1 MTATASDVI
10 RVAALAWEIYRMG
23 WSEEFDASQQYH
35 DFGSDIKS
43 LAENLNN
50 IVRVVENARATW
62 IQESVR
68 IARSRGPP
76 LQKDWDLS
84 SLHEIIGDYRSTLE
98 DCKRLLEQNYEFRN
112 NRNFAYNIEWNLVI
126 QPKVD
131 RLRKRLES
139 HNSKISILL
148 KPLELNLLS
157 DIHRDLADRIDAV
170 HRSILHLHGLLI
182 PDVEQAISEQGR
194 AIPIPLIVPADVER
208 RFQTAAERFYPAVR
222 TPGNFPLQAGAD
234 AFVAHMDESTRRFSA
249 GNFLNERTPSP
260 KQYLALLKCVWIM
273 RCLQESY
280 ELRTAPDSSQW
291 PGYIAQ
297 LNEDLAVECLRF
309 TAPSAQRLIAPDV
322 GSPRPEDEYS
332 IWPGEDIA
340 EYISPHSEVY
350 LEEILKLPM
359 PSPSPSLR
367 RAMTVYKLDATKYRL
382 VESIEDSNSPAARR
396 QEYKME
402 IDLKTVN
409 LTPIYATPSSRPKSM
424 EVQITSSSAK
434 TNPTFQEHKQMLR
447 FQHLLTG
454 YKVYERYDQAM
465 VTASFFVSG
474 QEKPIEEHARIQIWI
489 PHPFASSNS
498 ANASASVTP
507 TALQSPSSSTF
518 QSPTMQSPI
527 RSNTRGSLN
536 ASMESMTIGRNPGP
550 INPSMESM
558 TTGRNRDNRTPS
570 RLSKSSSRGS
580 LGTGRES
587 ATIGNS
593 REDVRSSAF
602 SMRSFTNKSRQR
614 APSVMTTSS
623 TTSRR
628 STATSITTI
637 STGAGNRAHL
647 HTKPAKPLLVIF
659 LKGKDA
665 SAKLAIVAIQMDDK
679 TEVKRERC
687 GCRSSNSNCR
697 SSCIERSDG
706 PLMVQRWDAD
716 QGLGSW
722 NLAKLGVEQ
731 RKELPAD
738 AWNDVRRVSL
748 NFEKTEDRYTFSGS
762 PCACKPKMQHDL
774 ARCIL
779 DGHHGVFGVVKQIG
793 SQRLRN
799 YHQERDRASGENMV
813 LGSLPED
820 EQW

>member
-1 MTATASDVI
+1 MSASASDVI
-10 RVAALAWEIYRMG
+10 RTAALAWEIYRMG
-23 WSEEFDASQQYH
+23 WSEEFDASQQYN
-35 DFGSDIKS
+35 DFGNDIKS

-68 IARSRGPP
+68 IARSRGLP

-84 SLHEIIGDYRSTLE
+84 SLHEIIGDYNNTLE
-98 DCKRLLEQNYEFRN
+98 DCKKLLEQNYEFRN

-131 RLRKRLES
+131 RLRRRLDS

-194 AIPIPLIVPADVER
+194 VVLIPLIVPADIER

-222 TPGNFPLQAGAD
+222 SPGNFPLQAGAD
-234 AFVAHMDESTRRFSA
+234 AFVAHMDESTRKFTA
-249 GNFLNERTPSP
+249 GNFLNERTPEP
-260 KQYLALLKCVWIM
+260 KQYLSLLKCVWIM

-280 ELRTAPDSSQW
+280 ELQTAPDSSQW

-297 LNEDLAVECLRF
+297 LNEDLSVECLRF
-309 TAPSAQRLIAPDV
+309 TAPSTQRLIPPDV
-322 GSPRPEDEYS
+322 SSPRPEDEYS
-332 IWPGEDIA
+332 IWPGEDIS

-350 LEEILKLPM
+350 LEEVLKLSM

-367 RAMTVYKLDATKYRL
+367 RDMTVYKLDATKYRL
-382 VESIEDSNSPAARR
+382 VESTEDTTNPATRR

-424 EVQITSSSAK
+424 EVQIHSASAK

-465 VTASFFVSG
+465 VTVSFFVSG
-474 QEKPIEEHARIQIWI
+474 QVKPIEEHARIQIWL

-498 ANASASVTP
+498 QNVSAAATP
-507 TALQSPSSSTF
+507 TTLQSPSSSTI
-518 QSPTMQSPI
+518 QSPTIQGPL

-536 ASMESMTIGRNPGP
+536 ASMESMTIGRNPGFK
-550 INPSMESM
+550 NPSMES
-558 TTGRNRDNRTPS
+558 TTIGRSRDNMTPS
-570 RLSKSSSRGS
+570 RLTKSSSRAS
-580 LGTGRES
+580 VGTGRES
-587 ATIGNS
+587 TATGNS
-593 REDVRSSAF
+593 RDDVRSSRF
-602 SMRSFTNKSRQR
+602 SMRSFTTKSRQR
-614 APSVMTTSS
+614 PPSVMTNSS
-623 TTSRR
+623 STSRR

-687 GCRSSNSNCR
+687 GCRSSNSNCK

-706 PLMVQRWDAD
+706 SLLVQRWDAD

-738 AWNDVRRVSL
+738 SWNDVKRVSL
-748 NFEKTEDRYTFSGS
+748 NFDRTEDRYTFAGS

-799 YHQERDRASGENMV
+799 YHQERECAAGENLV
-813 LGSLPED
+813 LGALPEE

>member
-1 MTATASDVI
+1 MSASASDVI

-23 WSEEFDASQQYH
+23 WGEEFDASQAYQ
-35 DFGSDIKS
+35 DFGNDIKG

-68 IARSRGPP
+68 VVRSRAPP

-84 SLHEIIGDYRSTLE
+84 SLHEIVGDYRSTLE
-98 DCKRLLEQNYEFRN
+98 DCKRLLEQNYE
-112 NRNFAYNIEWNLVI
+112 
-126 QPKVD
+126 
-131 RLRKRLES
+131 LES

-170 HRSILHLHGLLI
+170 HQSILHLHGLLI
-182 PDVEQAISEQGR
+182 PDVQQAISEQGR
-194 AIPIPLIVPADVER
+194 PVSIPLIVPGDIER

-222 TPGNFPLQAGAD
+222 SPGNFPLQAGAD
-234 AFVAHMDESTRRFSA
+234 AFVAHINESTRKFSA
-249 GNFLNERTPSP
+249 GNFLNERTPPP
-260 KQYLALLKCVWIM
+260 KQYLSLLKCVWIM

-297 LNEDLAVECLRF
+297 LNEDLSVECLRF
-309 TAPSAQRLIAPDV
+309 TAPSAQRLIAPDLS
-322 GSPRPEDEYS
+322 SPRPDDEFS
-332 IWPGEDIA
+332 IWPGEDIS

-359 PSPSPSLR
+359 PSPSPTLR
-367 RAMTVYKLDATKYRL
+367 RTMTVYKLDATKYRL
-382 VESIEDSNSPAARR
+382 VESIEDSSGPTERR

-402 IDLKTVN
+402 IDLRTVN

-424 EVQITSSSAK
+424 EVQITSSSAN
-434 TNPTFQEHKQMLR
+434 TNPTFQEHKQMMR

-454 YKVYERYDQAM
+454 YQVFDRYDQAM
-465 VTASFFVSG
+465 VTASFFISG
-474 QEKPIEEHARIQIWI
+474 QEKPIEEHARIQIWL
-489 PHPFASSNS
+489 PHPFASSSKS
-498 ANASASVTP
+498 ANTSTSTTP
-507 TALQSPSSSTF
+507 NALQSPSSSTF
-518 QSPTMQSPI
+518 QGPTTQNPM
-527 RSNTRGSLN
+527 RSNTRDSLN
-536 ASMESMTIGRNPGP
+536 ASMESMTIGRYA
-550 INPSMESM
+550 SMESM
-558 TTGRNRDNRTPS
+558 TTSRSRDNRTPS
-570 RLSKSSSRGS
+570 RLTKSSSRAS

-614 APSVMTTSS
+614 PPSVMTTSS

-637 STGAGNRAHL
+637 STGAGNKAHL

-665 SAKLAIVAIQMDDK
+665 AAKLAIVAIQMDDK

-687 GCRSSNSNCR
+687 GCRSSNSDCR
-697 SSCIERSDG
+697 YSCIERSDG
-706 PLMVQRWDAD
+706 PLMIQRWDAEE
-716 QGLGSW
+716 GLGSW
-722 NLAKLGVEQ
+722 NLAKLGVDQ

-738 AWNDVRRVSL
+738 AWNNVKRVSL
-748 NFEKTEDRYTFSGS
+748 HFNKTEDRYTFSGS

-779 DGHHGVFGVVKQIG
+779 ERHHGIFGVVKQIG

-799 YHQERDRASGENMV
+799 YHQERDKATGENMV
-813 LGSLPED
+813 MGALPED
-820 EQW
+820 EEW

>member
-1 MTATASDVI
+1 VQRA
-10 RVAALAWEIYRMG
+10 G
-23 WSEEFDASQQYH
+23 QQYH

-84 SLHEIIGDYRSTLE
+84 SLQEIIGDYRSTLE
-98 DCKRLLEQNYEFRN
+98 DCQRLLEQNYEFRN

-194 AIPIPLIVPADVER
+194 AVPMPLIVPADIEK
-208 RFQTAAERFYPAVR
+208 RFQSAAERSYPTVR
-222 TPGNFPLQAGAD
+222 TLGNFPLQAGAD
-234 AFVAHMDESTRRFSA
+234 AFVTHMDESTKKFSA
-249 GNFLNERTPSP
+249 GNFLNERTPPP
-260 KQYLALLKCVWIM
+260 KQYLSLLKCIWIM
-273 RCLQESY
+273 RRLQESY
-280 ELRTAPDSSQW
+280 ELRSAPDSSQW

-297 LNEDLAVECLRF
+297 LNEDLSVECLRF
-309 TAPSAQRLIAPDV
+309 TAPSAQRLIPPDV
-322 GSPRPEDEYS
+322 SSPRPEDEYS
-332 IWPGEDIA
+332 IWPGEDIS
-340 EYISPHSEVY
+340 EFISPHSEVY
-350 LEEILKLPM
+350 LEELLKLPM

-382 VESIEDSNSPAARR
+382 VETIEDTGSPAARR

-424 EVQITSSSAK
+424 EVQLTTSSAK
-434 TNPTFQEHKQMLR
+434 INPTFQEHRHMLR

-465 VTASFFVSG
+465 ITASFFISG
-474 QEKPIEEHARIQIWI
+474 QEKPIDEHARIQIWL
-489 PHPFASSNS
+489 PHPFASPDS
-498 ANASASVTP
+498 ANPSALTP

-518 QSPTMQSPI
+518 QSPTIQSPM
-527 RSNTRGSLN
+527 RTNTRGSLN
-536 ASMESMTIGRNPGP
+536 ASMESMTIGRNSGQV
-550 INPSMESM
+550 NASMESIS
-558 TTGRNRDNRTPS
+558 TGRNRDNRTPS
-570 RLSKSSSRGS
+570 RLTKSSSRGS
-580 LGTGRES
+580 IGTARDS
-587 ATIGNS
+587 AIMGNS
-593 REDVRSSAF
+593 RDDVRSSAF

-614 APSVMTTSS
+614 PPSVMTTSS
-623 TTSRR
+623 TTSRK

-659 LKGKDA
+659 LKAKDA
-665 SAKLAIVAIQMDDK
+665 AAKLAIVAIQMDDK

-722 NLAKLGVEQ
+722 NLAKLGVDQ

-738 AWNDVRRVSL
+738 AWNDVKRVSL
-748 NFEKTEDRYTFSGS
+748 NFEKTEGM
-762 PCACKPKMQHDL
+762 C
-774 ARCIL
+774 
-779 DGHHGVFGVVKQIG
+779 
-793 SQRLRN
+793 
-799 YHQERDRASGENMV
+799 
-813 LGSLPED
+813 
-820 EQW
+820 

>member
-1 MTATASDVI
+1 MQRA
-10 RVAALAWEIYRMG
+10 G
-23 WSEEFDASQQYH
+23 QQYH

-84 SLHEIIGDYRSTLE
+84 SLQEIIGDYRSTLE
-98 DCKRLLEQNYEFRN
+98 DCQRLLEQNYEFRN

-194 AIPIPLIVPADVER
+194 AVPMPLIVPADIEK
-208 RFQTAAERFYPAVR
+208 RFQSAAERSYPTVR
-222 TPGNFPLQAGAD
+222 TLGNFPLQAGAD
-234 AFVAHMDESTRRFSA
+234 AFVTHMDESTKKFSA
-249 GNFLNERTPSP
+249 GNFLNERTPPP
-260 KQYLALLKCVWIM
+260 KQYLSLLKCIWIM
-273 RCLQESY
+273 RRLQESY
-280 ELRTAPDSSQW
+280 ELRSAPDSSQW

-297 LNEDLAVECLRF
+297 LNEDLSVECLRF
-309 TAPSAQRLIAPDV
+309 TAPSAQRLIPPDV
-322 GSPRPEDEYS
+322 SSPRPEDEYS
-332 IWPGEDIA
+332 IWPGEDIS
-340 EYISPHSEVY
+340 EFISPHSEVY
-350 LEEILKLPM
+350 LEELLKLPM

-382 VESIEDSNSPAARR
+382 VETIEDTGSPAARR

-424 EVQITSSSAK
+424 EVQLTTSSAK
-434 TNPTFQEHKQMLR
+434 INPTFQEHRHMLR

-465 VTASFFVSG
+465 ITASFFISG
-474 QEKPIEEHARIQIWI
+474 QEKPIDEHARIQIWL
-489 PHPFASSNS
+489 PHPFASPDS
-498 ANASASVTP
+498 ANPSALTP

-518 QSPTMQSPI
+518 QSPTIQSPM
-527 RSNTRGSLN
+527 RTNTRGSLN
-536 ASMESMTIGRNPGP
+536 ASMESMTIGRNSGQV
-550 INPSMESM
+550 NASMESIS
-558 TTGRNRDNRTPS
+558 TGRNRDNRTPS
-570 RLSKSSSRGS
+570 RLTKSSSRGS
-580 LGTGRES
+580 IGTARDS
-587 ATIGNS
+587 AIMGNS
-593 REDVRSSAF
+593 RDDVRSSAF

-614 APSVMTTSS
+614 PPSVMTTSS
-623 TTSRR
+623 TTSRK

-659 LKGKDA
+659 LKAKDA
-665 SAKLAIVAIQMDDK
+665 AAKLAIVAIQMDDK

-722 NLAKLGVEQ
+722 NLAKLGVDQ

-738 AWNDVRRVSL
+738 AWNDVKRVSL
-748 NFEKTEDRYTFSGS
+748 NFEKTEGM
-762 PCACKPKMQHDL
+762 C
-774 ARCIL
+774 
-779 DGHHGVFGVVKQIG
+779 
-793 SQRLRN
+793 
-799 YHQERDRASGENMV
+799 
-813 LGSLPED
+813 
-820 EQW
+820 

>member
-1 MTATASDVI
+1 MQRA
-10 RVAALAWEIYRMG
+10 G
-23 WSEEFDASQQYH
+23 QQYH

-84 SLHEIIGDYRSTLE
+84 SLQEIIGDYRSTLE
-98 DCKRLLEQNYEFRN
+98 DCQRLLEQNYEFRN

-194 AIPIPLIVPADVER
+194 AVPMPLIVPADIEK
-208 RFQTAAERFYPAVR
+208 RFQSAAERSYPTVR
-222 TPGNFPLQAGAD
+222 TLGNFPLQAGAD
-234 AFVAHMDESTRRFSA
+234 AFVTHMDESTKKFSA
-249 GNFLNERTPSP
+249 GNFLNERTPPP
-260 KQYLALLKCVWIM
+260 KQYLSLLKCIWIM
-273 RCLQESY
+273 RRLQESY
-280 ELRTAPDSSQW
+280 ELRSAPDSSQW

-297 LNEDLAVECLRF
+297 LNEDLSVECLRF
-309 TAPSAQRLIAPDV
+309 TAPSAQRLIPPDV
-322 GSPRPEDEYS
+322 SSPRPEDEYS
-332 IWPGEDIA
+332 IWPGEDIS
-340 EYISPHSEVY
+340 EFISPHSEVY
-350 LEEILKLPM
+350 LEELLKLPM

-382 VESIEDSNSPAARR
+382 VETIEDTGSPAARR

-424 EVQITSSSAK
+424 EVQLTTSSAK
-434 TNPTFQEHKQMLR
+434 INPTFQEHRHMLR

-465 VTASFFVSG
+465 ITASFFISG
-474 QEKPIEEHARIQIWI
+474 QEKPIDEHARIQIWL
-489 PHPFASSNS
+489 PHPFASPDS
-498 ANASASVTP
+498 ANPSALTP

-518 QSPTMQSPI
+518 QSPTIQSPM
-527 RSNTRGSLN
+527 RTNTRGSLN
-536 ASMESMTIGRNPGP
+536 ASMESMTIGRNSGQV
-550 INPSMESM
+550 NASMESIS
-558 TTGRNRDNRTPS
+558 TGRNRDNRTPS
-570 RLSKSSSRGS
+570 RLTKSSSRGS
-580 LGTGRES
+580 IGTARDS
-587 ATIGNS
+587 AIMGNS
-593 REDVRSSAF
+593 VRSSAF

-614 APSVMTTSS
+614 PPSVMTTSS
-623 TTSRR
+623 TTSRK

-659 LKGKDA
+659 LKAKDA
-665 SAKLAIVAIQMDDK
+665 AAKLAIVAIQMDDK

-722 NLAKLGVEQ
+722 NLAKLGVDQ

-738 AWNDVRRVSL
+738 AWNDVKRVSL
-748 NFEKTEDRYTFSGS
+748 NFEKTEGM
-762 PCACKPKMQHDL
+762 C
-774 ARCIL
+774 
-779 DGHHGVFGVVKQIG
+779 
-793 SQRLRN
+793 
-799 YHQERDRASGENMV
+799 
-813 LGSLPED
+813 
-820 EQW
+820 

>member
-1 MTATASDVI
+1 MQRA
-10 RVAALAWEIYRMG
+10 G
-23 WSEEFDASQQYH
+23 QQYH

-84 SLHEIIGDYRSTLE
+84 SLQEIIGDYRSTLE

-194 AIPIPLIVPADVER
+194 AVPMPLIVPADIEK
-208 RFQTAAERFYPAVR
+208 RFQSAAERSYPTVR
-222 TPGNFPLQAGAD
+222 TLGNFPLQAGAD
-234 AFVAHMDESTRRFSA
+234 AFVTHMDESTKKFSA
-249 GNFLNERTPSP
+249 GNFLNERTPP
-260 KQYLALLKCVWIM
+260 AKQYLSLLKCIWIM
-273 RCLQESY
+273 RRLQESY
-280 ELRTAPDSSQW
+280 ELRSAPDSSQW

-297 LNEDLAVECLRF
+297 LNEDLSVECVRF
-309 TAPSAQRLIAPDV
+309 TAPSAQRLIPPDV
-322 GSPRPEDEYS
+322 SSPRPEDEYS
-332 IWPGEDIA
+332 IWPGEDIS
-340 EYISPHSEVY
+340 EFISPHSEVY
-350 LEEILKLPM
+350 LEELLKLPM

-382 VESIEDSNSPAARR
+382 VETIEDTGSPAARR

-424 EVQITSSSAK
+424 EVQLTTSSAK
-434 TNPTFQEHKQMLR
+434 INPTFQEHRHMLR

-465 VTASFFVSG
+465 ITASFFISG
-474 QEKPIEEHARIQIWI
+474 QEKPIDEHARIQIWL
-489 PHPFASSNS
+489 PHPFASPDS
-498 ANASASVTP
+498 ANPSALTP

-518 QSPTMQSPI
+518 QSPTIQSPM
-527 RSNTRGSLN
+527 RTNTRGSLN
-536 ASMESMTIGRNPGP
+536 ASMESMTFWRNSGP
-550 INPSMESM
+550 MNASMESIS
-558 TTGRNRDNRTPS
+558 TGRNRDNRTPS
-570 RLSKSSSRGS
+570 RLTKSSSRGS
-580 LGTGRES
+580 IGTARDS
-587 ATIGNS
+587 AIMGNS
-593 REDVRSSAF
+593 RDDVRSSAF

-614 APSVMTTSS
+614 PPSVMTTSS
-623 TTSRR
+623 TTSRK

-659 LKGKDA
+659 LKAKDA
-665 SAKLAIVAIQMDDK
+665 AAKLAIVAIQMDDK

-722 NLAKLGVEQ
+722 NLAKLGVDQ

-738 AWNDVRRVSL
+738 AWNDVKRVSL
-748 NFEKTEDRYTFSGS
+748 NFEKTEGM
-762 PCACKPKMQHDL
+762 C
-774 ARCIL
+774 
-779 DGHHGVFGVVKQIG
+779 
-793 SQRLRN
+793 
-799 YHQERDRASGENMV
+799 
-813 LGSLPED
+813 
-820 EQW
+820 

>member
-1 MTATASDVI
+1 VQRA
-10 RVAALAWEIYRMG
+10 G
-23 WSEEFDASQQYH
+23 QQYH

-84 SLHEIIGDYRSTLE
+84 SLQEIIGDYRSTLE
-98 DCKRLLEQNYEFRN
+98 DCQRLLEQNYEFRN

-194 AIPIPLIVPADVER
+194 AVPMPLIVPADIEK
-208 RFQTAAERFYPAVR
+208 RFQSAAERSYPTVR
-222 TPGNFPLQAGAD
+222 TLGNFPLQAGAD
-234 AFVAHMDESTRRFSA
+234 AFVTHMDESTKKFSA
-249 GNFLNERTPSP
+249 GNFLNERTPPP
-260 KQYLALLKCVWIM
+260 KQYLSLLKCIWIM
-273 RCLQESY
+273 RRLQESY
-280 ELRTAPDSSQW
+280 ELRSAPDSSQW

-297 LNEDLAVECLRF
+297 LNEDLSVECLRF
-309 TAPSAQRLIAPDV
+309 TAPSAQRLIPPDV
-322 GSPRPEDEYS
+322 SSPRPEDEYS
-332 IWPGEDIA
+332 IWPGEDIS
-340 EYISPHSEVY
+340 EFISPHSEVY
-350 LEEILKLPM
+350 LEELLKLPM

-382 VESIEDSNSPAARR
+382 VETIEDTGSPAARR

-424 EVQITSSSAK
+424 EVQLTTSSAK
-434 TNPTFQEHKQMLR
+434 INPTFQEHRHMLR

-465 VTASFFVSG
+465 ITASFFISG
-474 QEKPIEEHARIQIWI
+474 QEKPIDEHARIQIWL
-489 PHPFASSNS
+489 PHPFASPDS
-498 ANASASVTP
+498 ANPSALTP

-518 QSPTMQSPI
+518 QSPTIQSPM
-527 RSNTRGSLN
+527 RTNTRGSLN
-536 ASMESMTIGRNPGP
+536 ASMESMTIGRNSGP
-550 INPSMESM
+550 VNASMESIS
-558 TTGRNRDNRTPS
+558 TGRNRDNRTPS
-570 RLSKSSSRGS
+570 RLTKSSSRGS
-580 LGTGRES
+580 IGTARDS
-587 ATIGNS
+587 AIMGNS
-593 REDVRSSAF
+593 RDDVRSSAF

-614 APSVMTTSS
+614 PPSVMTTSS
-623 TTSRR
+623 TTSRK

-659 LKGKDA
+659 LKAKDA
-665 SAKLAIVAIQMDDK
+665 AAKLAIVAIQMDDK

-722 NLAKLGVEQ
+722 NLAKLGVDQ

-738 AWNDVRRVSL
+738 AWNDVKRVSL
-748 NFEKTEDRYTFSGS
+748 NFEKTEGM
-762 PCACKPKMQHDL
+762 C
-774 ARCIL
+774 
-779 DGHHGVFGVVKQIG
+779 
-793 SQRLRN
+793 
-799 YHQERDRASGENMV
+799 
-813 LGSLPED
+813 
-820 EQW
+820 

>member
-1 MTATASDVI
+1 MQRA
-10 RVAALAWEIYRMG
+10 G
-23 WSEEFDASQQYH
+23 QQYH

-84 SLHEIIGDYRSTLE
+84 SLQEIIGDYRSTLE
-98 DCKRLLEQNYEFRN
+98 DCQRLLEQNYEFRN

-194 AIPIPLIVPADVER
+194 AVPMPLIVPADIEK
-208 RFQTAAERFYPAVR
+208 RFQSAAERSYPTVR
-222 TPGNFPLQAGAD
+222 TLGNFPLQAGAD
-234 AFVAHMDESTRRFSA
+234 AFVTHMDESTKKFSA
-249 GNFLNERTPSP
+249 GNFLNERTPPP
-260 KQYLALLKCVWIM
+260 KQYLSLLKCIWIM
-273 RCLQESY
+273 RRLQESY
-280 ELRTAPDSSQW
+280 ELRSAPDSSQW

-297 LNEDLAVECLRF
+297 LNEDLSVECLRF
-309 TAPSAQRLIAPDV
+309 TAPSAQRLIPPDV
-322 GSPRPEDEYS
+322 SSPRPEDEYS
-332 IWPGEDIA
+332 IWPGEDIS
-340 EYISPHSEVY
+340 EFISPHSEVY
-350 LEEILKLPM
+350 LEELLKLPM

-382 VESIEDSNSPAARR
+382 VETIEDTGSPAARR

-409 LTPIYATPSSRPKSM
+409 LTPIYATPGYRPKPM
-424 EVQITSSSAK
+424 EVQLTTSSAK
-434 TNPTFQEHKQMLR
+434 INPTFQEHRHMLR

-465 VTASFFVSG
+465 ITASFFISG
-474 QEKPIEEHARIQIWI
+474 QEKPIDEHARIQIWL
-489 PHPFASSNS
+489 PHPFASPDS
-498 ANASASVTP
+498 ANPSALTP

-518 QSPTMQSPI
+518 QSPTIQSPM
-527 RSNTRGSLN
+527 RTNTRGSLN
-536 ASMESMTIGRNPGP
+536 ASMESMTIGRNSGQV
-550 INPSMESM
+550 NASMESIS
-558 TTGRNRDNRTPS
+558 TGRNRDNRTPS
-570 RLSKSSSRGS
+570 RLTKSSSRGS
-580 LGTGRES
+580 IGTARDS
-587 ATIGNS
+587 AIMGNS
-593 REDVRSSAF
+593 RDDVRSSAF

-614 APSVMTTSS
+614 PPSVMTTSS
-623 TTSRR
+623 TTSRK

-659 LKGKDA
+659 LKAKDA
-665 SAKLAIVAIQMDDK
+665 AAKLAIVAIQMDDK

-722 NLAKLGVEQ
+722 NLAKLGVDQ

-738 AWNDVRRVSL
+738 AWNDVKRVSL
-748 NFEKTEDRYTFSGS
+748 NFEKTEGM
-762 PCACKPKMQHDL
+762 C
-774 ARCIL
+774 
-779 DGHHGVFGVVKQIG
+779 
-793 SQRLRN
+793 
-799 YHQERDRASGENMV
+799 
-813 LGSLPED
+813 
-820 EQW
+820 